1 MNGVRQGW
9 LVAIREIRER
19 SRSGAFLASV
29 VLMVVAVTAM
39 LIIPAVL
46 KPGSGTKDVGLAGR
60 APAALAA
67 TIAGQA
73 RTAGLTAR
81 IHRYASLAAGEQ
93 AVRQGHVDVLVSGA
107 QRLEWEGS
115 ADQQLKAVVTGAIQL
130 AVVRERAAAA
140 GIRPG
145 AAAALL
151 APVPVSSVE
160 LGHVAGSSPSDETA
174 AIVMTG
180 VLFFC
185 ITIFGAMVLNGV
197 LEEKASR
204 VVEVLLARIP
214 ARALLAGK
222 IAGIG
227 LLGLAQ
233 IAATALAALVAVTA
247 VGSVDVPAIRG
258 SVLAWDVV
266 WFVLGYALYATVYGA
281 LGSLGSRAE
290 DAQAVAGPV
299 MVLLPV
305 AYFASFFMIA
315 QPASAAARVISYIPL
330 TAPMAMPGRIAM
342 GATAWW
348 EPVLAVAITL
358 ATIVGLVLLAGRIY
372 TNAILHGG
380 PRLSLQAAWRS
391 APAPAAPYPGYP
403 GTPAPRAASTGTRM
417 TAALRHKARA
427 AAGGRTTMTSTD
439 LTSHRLLTTVL
450 TGIAVALG
458 IAVAVLTSDVILGVI
473 AGAGLFAV
481 ATMMVRLWT
490 GHSGPPVA
498 HR

>member
-1 MNGVRQGW
+1 MNGVRQSW
-9 LVAIREIRER
+9 LVTKREIRER
-19 SRSGAFLASV
+19 SRSRAFLASL
-29 VLMVVAVTAM
+29 VLMVVTVAAM

-46 KPGSGTKDVGLAGR
+46 KPGGDTRDVGLTGA
-60 APAALAA
+60 APPALAA
-67 TIAGQA
+67 TIAEQA
-73 RTAGLTAR
+73 HAAGLTAR
-81 IHRYASLAAGEQ
+81 VHPYASLAAGEQ

-107 QRLEWEGS
+107 QRLEWQGR

-140 GIRPG
+140 GIRPET
-145 AAAALL
+145 AAALL
-151 APVPVSSVE
+151 APVPVSSIE
-160 LGHVAGSSPSDETA
+160 LGHVAGRSPADETA
-174 AIVMTG
+174 VIVMTG

-185 ITIFGAMVLNGV
+185 ISIFGAMVLNGV

-247 VGSVDVPAIRG
+247 VGSIDVPAIRG
-258 SVLAWDVV
+258 SVLAWAVV

-315 QPASAAARVISYIPL
+315 QPTNAAARIISYIPL
-330 TAPMAMPGRIAM
+330 TAPTAMPGRIAM
-342 GATAWW
+342 GAAAWW
-348 EPVLAVAITL
+348 EPVLAAALTL
-358 ATIVGLVLLAGRIY
+358 ATIIGLVLLAGRIY

-391 APAPAAPYPGYP
+391 AP
-403 GTPAPRAASTGTRM
+403 TPAPRAATAGTRIITARWHRTRM
-417 TAALRHKARA
+417 TT
-427 AAGGRTTMTSTD
+427 GGRTTMTKPD
-439 LTSHRLLTTVL
+439 LTSHRLLITVL
-450 TGIAVALG
+450 TGTAIALAIAVA
-458 IAVAVLTSDVILGVI
+458 ALTSDVIIGVI
-473 AGAGLFAV
+473 AGAGFFAITV
-481 ATMMVRLWT
+481 QMVKLWT
-490 GHSGPPVA
+490 GHSGPPAA
-498 HR
+498 HH

>member
-9 LVAIREIRER
+9 LVARREIRER
-19 SRSGAFLASV
+19 SRSRAFLASLA
-29 VLMVVAVTAM
+29 LMVVTVAAM
-39 LIIPAVL
+39 LIVPAVL
-46 KPGSGTKDVGLAGR
+46 KPGGGTRDVGLTGA
-60 APAALAA
+60 APPALTA
-67 TIAGQA
+67 TIAEQA
-73 RTAGLTAR
+73 HAAGLTAR
-81 IHRYASLAAGEQ
+81 VHRYASLAAGEQ

-107 QRLEWEGS
+107 QQLEWQGG

-140 GIRPG
+140 GIRPET
-145 AAAALL
+145 AAALL

-160 LGHVAGSSPSDETA
+160 LGHVAGRSPADETA
-174 AIVMTG
+174 VIVMTG

-247 VGSVDVPAIRG
+247 VGSIDVPAIRG
-258 SVLAWDVV
+258 SVLAWAVV

-305 AYFASFFMIA
+305 AYFASYFMIA

-342 GATAWW
+342 GAAAWW
-348 EPVLAVAITL
+348 EPVLAAALTL
-358 ATIVGLVLLAGRIY
+358 ATIIGLVLLAGRIY

-391 APAPAAPYPGYP
+391 APAPAPGAATA
-403 GTPAPRAASTGTRM
+403 GTRIATARWHRTRM
-417 TAALRHKARA
+417 TAE
-427 AAGGRTTMTSTD
+427 GRPTMTKPD
-439 LTSHRLLTTVL
+439 LTSHRLLITVL
-450 TGIAVALG
+450 TGTAIALAM
-458 IAVAVLTSDVILGVI
+458 AVAVLTSDVIIGVI
-473 AGAGLFAV
+473 AGAGFFAIAV
-481 ATMMVRLWT
+481 QMVKLWT
-490 GHSGPPVA
+490 GHSGPPAA
-498 HR
+498 HH

>member
-1 MNGVRQGW
+1 M
-9 LVAIREIRER
+9 
-19 SRSGAFLASV
+19 
-29 VLMVVAVTAM
+29 
-39 LIIPAVL
+39 
-46 KPGSGTKDVGLAGR
+46 
-60 APAALAA
+60 
-67 TIAGQA
+67 
-73 RTAGLTAR
+73 
-81 IHRYASLAAGEQ
+81 
-93 AVRQGHVDVLVSGA
+93 
-107 QRLEWEGS
+107 
-115 ADQQLKAVVTGAIQL
+115 TGAIQL

-140 GIRPG
+140 GLRPE

-160 LGHVAGSSPSDETA
+160 LGHVAGRSPGDETA
-174 AIVMTG
+174 VIVMTG

-185 ITIFGAMVLNGV
+185 IAIFGAMVLNGV

-233 IAATALAALVAVTA
+233 IAVTALAALAAVTIA
-247 VGSVDVPAIRG
+247 GSVEVPAIRA
-258 SVLAWDVV
+258 SVLAWAVA

-299 MVLLPV
+299 MVVLPV

-315 QPASAAARVISYIPL
+315 QPASTAARMISYFPL

-342 GATAWW
+342 GAAAWW
-348 EPVLAVAITL
+348 EPVLAAVLTIAAI
-358 ATIVGLVLLAGRIY
+358 IGLILLAGRIY
-372 TNAILHGG
+372 TAAILHGG
-380 PRLSLQAAWRS
+380 PRLSLRAAWRDGS
-391 APAPAAPYPGYP
+391 APAPPAA
-403 GTPAPRAASTGTRM
+403 RTGTQITASPRHRVRA
-417 TAALRHKARA
+417 TAA
-427 AAGGRTTMTSTD
+427 GRGTTATPGRS
-439 LTSHRLLTTVL
+439 SHRLLITVL

-458 IAVAVLTSDVILGVI
+458 IALAVLSSDVIIGVI
-473 AGAGLFAV
+473 AGAGFLAISV
-481 ATMMVRLWT
+481 QMIKLWT
-490 GHSGPPVA
+490 GQSGPPVS

>member
-1 MNGVRQGW
+1 MTGVRQGW
-9 LVAIREIRER
+9 LVAKREIRER
-19 SRSGAFLASV
+19 GRSTAFLASMAV
-29 VLMVVAVTAM
+29 MVVAVAAM

-46 KPGSGTKDVGLAGR
+46 KPGSTKDVGLTGR
-60 APAALAA
+60 APPALATA
-67 TIAGQA
+67 IQQQA
-73 RTAGLTAR
+73 RAAGLTAR
-81 IHRYASLAAGEQ
+81 IHRYVHLAAGEQ
-93 AVRQGHVDVLVSGA
+93 AVRQGHVDVLVAGA
-107 QRLEWEGS
+107 QRLEWQGR

-140 GIRPG
+140 GIQ
-145 AAAALL
+145 AKATAALL
-151 APVPVSSVE
+151 APVPVSSAE
-160 LGHVAGSSPSDETA
+160 LGHVAGRSPADETA
-174 AIVMTG
+174 VMIMTL
-180 VLFFC
+180 VLFFS
-185 ITIFGAMVLNGV
+185 ITVFGAMVLNGV

-233 IAATALAALVAVTA
+233 IAVTALAALIAVTA
-247 VGSVDVPAIRG
+247 AGSIDVPAIRG
-258 SVLAWDVV
+258 SVLAWAVV

-315 QPASAAARVISYIPL
+315 QPASPAARAISYFPL

-348 EPVLAVAITL
+348 EPVLAAALTL
-358 ATIVGLVLLAGRIY
+358 AAIAGLVLLAGRIY

-391 APAPAAPYPGYP
+391 APARYAL
-403 GTPAPRAASTGTRM
+403 TSAPRAATAGTRLA
-417 TAALRHKARA
+417 AALRPRARTTT
-427 AAGGRTTMTSTD
+427 GGRTTVTSPD
-439 LTSHRLLTTVL
+439 LTSHRVLITVL
-450 TGIAVALG
+450 TGIAVGLG
-458 IAVAVLTSDVILGVI
+458 VAVAVLTSDVILGVI
-473 AGAGLFAV
+473 AGAGFFAISV
-481 ATMMVRLWT
+481 QMVRLWG
-490 GHSGPPVA
+490 GHIGPPPA
-498 HR
+498 PR

>member
-9 LVAIREIRER
+9 LVAKRELRER
-19 SRSGAFLASV
+19 SRSTAFLASMA
-29 VLMVVAVTAM
+29 LMVVAVAAM
-39 LIIPAVL
+39 LIIPAVV
-46 KPGSGTKDVGLAGR
+46 KPGGIKDIGLTGR

-67 TIAGQA
+67 TIQQQA
-73 RTAGLTAR
+73 RAAGLTAR
-81 IHRYASLAAGEQ
+81 IHRYGYLAAAQ
-93 AVRQGHVDVLVSGA
+93 RAVRDGRVDVLVSGG
-107 QRLEWEGS
+107 QRLEWQGR
-115 ADQQLKAVVTGAIQL
+115 ADQQLKAVVTGAIQM
-130 AVVRERAAAA
+130 AVVRGRAAAA
-140 GIRPG
+140 GIRAG
-145 AAAALL
+145 TTAALL

-160 LGHVAGSSPSDETA
+160 LGHVAGRSPADETA
-174 AIVMTG
+174 VMIMTA
-180 VLFFC
+180 VLFFS
-185 ITIFGAMVLNGV
+185 IAVFGTMVLSGV

-204 VVEVLLARIP
+204 IVEVLLARIP

-233 IAATALAALVAVTA
+233 IAVTALAALVAVTA
-247 VGSVDVPAIRG
+247 VGSIDVPAIRG
-258 SVLAWDVV
+258 SVLAWAVV

-315 QPASAAARVISYIPL
+315 QPASPAARAISYFPL

-348 EPVLAVAITL
+348 EPVLAAVLTIAAI
-358 ATIVGLVLLAGRIY
+358 AGLVLLAGRIY
-372 TNAILHGG
+372 TSAILHGG

-391 APAPAAPYPGYP
+391 APTRYAL
-403 GTPAPRAASTGTRM
+403 TPA
-417 TAALRHKARA
+417 ARA
-427 AAGGRTTMTSTD
+427 ATTSGARLATALRPRARTTSGGKTMTNPD
-439 LTSHRLLTTVL
+439 LTSHRLLITVL

-458 IAVAVLTSDVILGVI
+458 VAVAVLTSDVILGVI
-473 AGAGLFAV
+473 AGAGFFAISV
-481 ATMMVRLWT
+481 QMVKLWG
-490 GHSGPPVA
+490 GHSGPPPA
-498 HR
+498 HH